1 MAKKK
6 KQKIS
11 YLPLLSAVLGL
22 VSVVMIFLAAVNYSV
37 VKGVTDLENVVT
49 YSGLQVAFGFTE
61 GDFISVKVL
70 EFSIMNLLPYVLALG
85 GVVVSVF
92 CYLAKGS
99 KLFAFISAGAF
110 IVSAVFFFLSPSFVV
125 LPKLTA
131 LVKENF
137 SLGIGSIIGGALS
150 ALAGLV
156 SLAQVVKK

>member
-22 VSVVMIFLAAVNYSV
+22 VSVVMIFLAAVNYSA
-37 VKGVTDLENVVT
+37 VKGVTYLENVVT
-49 YSGLQVAFGFTE
+49 YSGLQVAFGLTE
-61 GDFISVKVL
+61 GNLISV
-70 EFSIMNLLPYVLALG
+70 EFSIMNLLPYALALG

>member
-49 YSGLQVAFGFTE
+49 YSGLQVAFGLTE
-61 GDFISVKVL
+61 GDLFSV

-125 LPKLTA
+125 LPKLTV